1 MLKYIKSKFGCPVE
15 EIQIEGNNIKKYTTT
30 VHRNACK
37 FYIYLYIY
45 QPYFKAGRK
54 WGC

>member
-54 WGC
+54 